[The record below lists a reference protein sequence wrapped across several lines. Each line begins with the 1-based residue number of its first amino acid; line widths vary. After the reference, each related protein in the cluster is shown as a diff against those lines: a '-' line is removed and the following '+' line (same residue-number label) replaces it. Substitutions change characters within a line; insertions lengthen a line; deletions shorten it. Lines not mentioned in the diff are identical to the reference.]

1 MRRSWTASVSL
12 LVLLLASVG
21 ADADWQRDYT
31 RGKERVEK
39 GQHREAIP
47 LLRRAIQEK
56 PRSCTGCIKV
66 GMFVDDYFP
75 HYFLGRALMAEGER
89 TEALE
94 CFELLEA
101 EGLIVRHKELASPFQ
116 AAFAD
121 ARAAARPA
129 APAPPLMTEPT
140 PAKPEPEPPPARV
153 EPPIAPPA
161 RTPPPSPPAQ
171 RTEPG
176 PDPKAVQAIRSKL
189 DAAGRQVDSI
199 NSAEWRAHT
208 KLQRFAQ
215 RLRQAIRE
223 ASGRLDS
230 TAPLQLSEMEA
241 LAARLQTQ
249 ASRLVRIA
257 DLLRQYREIQASL
270 GEERLK
276 PHGDL
281 AKEHAALDER
291 MKGLAQQSL
300 EGAGVREADDFIA
313 SLEGIL
319 RDLNGLATRLAQ
331 RPQAVPPP
339 VAAAAPESRPAIE
352 PPAPALSPAPRVR
365 EGFSAFRR
373 GGLPA

>member
-1 MRRSWTASVSL
+1 M
-12 LVLLLASVG
+12 
-21 ADADWQRDYT
+21 
-31 RGKERVEK
+31 
-39 GQHREAIP
+39 
-47 LLRRAIQEK
+47 
-56 PRSCTGCIKV
+56 
-66 GMFVDDYFP
+66 
-75 HYFLGRALMAEGER
+75 
-89 TEALE
+89 
-94 CFELLEA
+94 
-101 EGLIVRHKELASPFQ
+101 
-116 AAFAD
+116 
-121 ARAAARPA
+121 
-129 APAPPLMTEPT
+129 
-140 PAKPEPEPPPARV
+140 
-153 EPPIAPPA
+153 
-161 RTPPPSPPAQ
+161 
-171 RTEPG
+171 
-176 PDPKAVQAIRSKL
+176 
-189 DAAGRQVDSI
+189 DSI

-365 EGFSAFRR
+365 EGFSAFFRGDLEAAGAAVKGVDHPYAHLLRGAVVWTLFASR
-373 GGLPA
+373 GGTDAGLKRQAEESFAAARRAGLKPEDLPGGLFSPKLVAFFQGTR